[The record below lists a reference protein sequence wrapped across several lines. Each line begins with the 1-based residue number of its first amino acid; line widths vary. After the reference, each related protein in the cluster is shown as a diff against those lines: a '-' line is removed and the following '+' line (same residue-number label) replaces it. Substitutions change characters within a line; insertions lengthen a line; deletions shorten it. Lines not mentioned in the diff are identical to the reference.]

1 MSLLAETRQIGG
13 SETDLLAHY
22 DQLIAAE
29 WVAPEESFLLTDRM
43 RQLLSRYLV
52 LLNRWNRVHS
62 LTAITDPLEQV
73 RRHIVDALL
82 VWPHL
87 VRRLASVAHPRIA
100 DVGTGMGVP
109 GIVWAIVMPRAAFD
123 LYERQQKKLAFL
135 RHVVG
140 QLELAASVRVMPGD
154 VRHARPDADVDVI
167 SSRAFA
173 ALAEFV
179 AATRSIAGRKTVW
192 AAMIGRLDPEI
203 CKHSLLKIDTSGE
216 DFMIDDV
223 VVLKAPTL
231 AASRHL
237 VWVRRVS

>member
-1 MSLLAETRQIGG
+1 MSLLAEKNQVGG
-13 SETDLLAHY
+13 SEADLLAYY

-29 WVAPEESFLLTDRM
+29 WVTPERSFELTERM

-62 LTAITDPLEQV
+62 LTAIIDPVDQV

-109 GIVWAIVMPRAAFD
+109 GLVWAVVMPHAAID

-135 RHVVG
+135 RHVTS
-140 QLELAASVRVMPGD
+140 QLGLSPSVRVVPGD
-154 VRHARPDADVDVI
+154 VRRACPDVAYDVI
-167 SSRAFA
+167 GSRAFA
-173 ALAEFV
+173 ALTEFV
-179 AATRSIAGRKTVW
+179 SATRPIAGERTIW
-192 AAMIGRLDPEI
+192 AAMVGRLDPKI
-203 CKHSLLKIDTSGE
+203 CKHSLLRIDNSGE

-223 VVLKAPTL
+223 VVLKSPSL